1 MLSCDWG
8 TSSFRLRLVDN
19 QTGTV
24 LQAITSRQGVKTIS
38 SAASGKPFRNYLA
51 TQIAKIEGRSA
62 QPLAFVPV
70 VISGMASSSIGWKE
84 LPYGSLPF
92 LLDGSQLPIKQIPKA
107 EEFPHDILLVSGI
120 CSSSDVMRGE
130 ETQMIGLA
138 ATHNLE
144 NAVCILP
151 GTHSKHIFINQRTIR
166 RFRTYMTGELFG
178 LLSTQSIL
186 NESVSPPKENFY
198 KESFS
203 MGVKRALKSDVWG
216 HLFSIRAKDL
226 LGRST
231 PEENYDFLSGL
242 LIGSELK
249 GLLPYNRGRP
259 LYFGGEDYLRGRY
272 VTALEMMGITVQP
285 PDDGPP
291 LTAQGHR
298 VLLNRFNPN
307 DGNT

>member
-1 MLSCDWG
+1 MDTDRNHSYMLSCDWG

-24 LQAITSRQGVKTIS
+24 LQAITSRRGVKTIS
-38 SAASGKPFRNYLA
+38 SAPSGEPFRNYLA
-51 TQIAKIEGRSA
+51 TQIAKIEERSA

-144 NAVCILP
+144 
-151 GTHSKHIFINQRTIR
+151 
-166 RFRTYMTGELFG
+166 
-178 LLSTQSIL
+178 
-186 NESVSPPKENFY
+186 
-198 KESFS
+198 
-203 MGVKRALKSDVWG
+203 
-216 HLFSIRAKDL
+216 
-226 LGRST
+226 
-231 PEENYDFLSGL
+231 
-242 LIGSELK
+242 
-249 GLLPYNRGRP
+249 
-259 LYFGGEDYLRGRY
+259 
-272 VTALEMMGITVQP
+272 
-285 PDDGPP
+285 
-291 LTAQGHR
+291 
-298 VLLNRFNPN
+298 
-307 DGNT
+307 